1 MKKKILI
8 SLATLIIIILTVL
21 IILDFNNKNVQFK
34 NQKFNG
40 LDMTSSKI
48 IVEDGMSSFQT
59 TIVNNTVK
67 DYKLNKFTIIVKDKN
82 NKVIAEIPSYDE
94 TIIKNGETK
103 KIGTA
108 IDIDLSSA
116 SSIEYS
122 DK

>member
-48 IVEDGMSSFQT
+48 IVEDGMSSLQT
-59 TIVNNTVK
+59 TIVNNTGK

>member
-59 TIVNNTVK
+59 TIVNNTGK